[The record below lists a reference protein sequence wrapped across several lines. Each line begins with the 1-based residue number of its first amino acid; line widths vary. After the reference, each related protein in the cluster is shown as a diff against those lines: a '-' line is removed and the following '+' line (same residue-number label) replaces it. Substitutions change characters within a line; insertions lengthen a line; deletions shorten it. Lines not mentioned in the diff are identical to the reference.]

1 MFHGGRCEKH
11 WSRVAMMPS
20 SSLPPET
27 APSLVCYKHREK
39 SKGRIA
45 AIRLMTEGKGILRR
59 TKSGEDEREK
69 RIPSSEWST
78 ETQRTSYYVTKYQ
91 EKRKLQE
98 RINSIPP
105 DFYQRNEVFLFS
117 SEKLNTNPSET
128 VPATST

>member
-1 MFHGGRCEKH
+1 
-11 WSRVAMMPS
+11 
-20 SSLPPET
+20 
-27 APSLVCYKHREK
+27 
-39 SKGRIA
+39 
-45 AIRLMTEGKGILRR
+45 MTESKGILRR

-78 ETQRTSYYVTKYQ
+78 ETQRPSYYVIKYQ

-98 RINSIPP
+98 RRMNSIPP